1 MKIKEII
8 ISEIKKNKKI
18 DVSQFIEF
26 CLYGDDGYYIK
37 NDAIGGKM
45 IL

>member
-1 MKIKEII
+1 MKIKERI

-18 DVSQFIEF
+18 NVSQFIEF

-37 NDAIGGKM
+37 NDAIGKKK
-45 IL
+45 